1 MRLYM
6 EIWQTIVK
14 EKEYNDRLIEWNKKI
29 NLVSRKRTNI
39 LDLIEESKLFFDAI
53 EFKDGVNILDLGTGG
68 GLPGIVI
75 AIHHPEAN
83 LTLIDS
89 IQKKINVVKEVIK
102 KIDLTNAETIC
113 TRAEE
118 LAKIPGYKNK
128 YDYVVARSV
137 AVLQDLCKW
146 SKDLIKPQGKLIT
159 IKGGNIKG
167 ELIAAKKQVYVR
179 EIKIKERGDKIIIT
193 VCF

>member
-1 MRLYM
+1 M
-6 EIWQTIVK
+6 ELMENWQTIVK

-53 EFKDGVNILDLGTGG
+53 EFKERVNILDLGTGG

-75 AIHHPEAN
+75 AIHHPETN
-83 LTLIDS
+83 LMLIDS
-89 IQKKINVVKEVIK
+89 IQKKVNVVNDIIK
-102 KIDLTNAETIC
+102 KIGLTNAKTIC
-113 TRAEE
+113 TRTEE
-118 LAKIPGYKNK
+118 LAKIAEHKNK

-167 ELIAAKKQVYVR
+167 ELIASKKLTYIN
-179 EIKIKERGDKIIIT
+179 EIKVKEIKDKAIIT
-193 VCF
+193 VNF

>member
-1 MRLYM
+1 M
-6 EIWQTIVK
+6 EFMENWQTIVK

-53 EFKDGVNILDLGTGG
+53 EFKERINILDLGTGG

-83 LTLIDS
+83 LILIDS
-89 IQKKINVVKEVIK
+89 IQKKINVVNDIIK
-102 KIDLTNAETIC
+102 KIGLTNAKTIC

-118 LAKIPGYKNK
+118 LAKITEHKNK

-137 AVLQDLCKW
+137 VVLQDLCKW

-167 ELIAAKKQVYVR
+167 ELIASKKLTYIN
-179 EIKIKERGDKIIIT
+179 EIKVKEIKDKAIIT
-193 VCF
+193 VNF